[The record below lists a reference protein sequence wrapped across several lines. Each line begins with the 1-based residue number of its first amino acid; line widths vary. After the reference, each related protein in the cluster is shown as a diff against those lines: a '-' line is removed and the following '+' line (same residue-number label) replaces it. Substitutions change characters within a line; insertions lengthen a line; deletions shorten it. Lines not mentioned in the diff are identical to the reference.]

1 MRWIQT
7 TPIAVHVD
15 TDQRL
20 ASHEQVEL
28 VCLGIGL
35 AFRGIWIAQF
45 PGNYRDVPD
54 YIINSPYEFAEYERL
69 SNMIDTLISGFRSLY
84 IMSFPH
90 RREASPTIQPGPTAS
105 TSGNTASIVIG
116 QRDLI
121 VGEMASSLQHGLG
134 LPGYVETKYTIY
146 TSNV

>member
-1 MRWIQT
+1 MHWIQT
-7 TPIAVHVD
+7 KPIAVYVD

-54 YIINSPYEFAEYERL
+54 YIMNSPYEFAEYERL

-84 IMSFPH
+84 VMSFAPLSGHLPDHLQGFHTDVKRHRLFNLAQQLPH
-90 RREASPTIQPGPTAS
+90 Q
-105 TSGNTASIVIG
+105 VI
-116 QRDLI
+116 RPVL
-121 VGEMASSLQHGLG
+121 
-134 LPGYVETKYTIY
+134 
-146 TSNV
+146 